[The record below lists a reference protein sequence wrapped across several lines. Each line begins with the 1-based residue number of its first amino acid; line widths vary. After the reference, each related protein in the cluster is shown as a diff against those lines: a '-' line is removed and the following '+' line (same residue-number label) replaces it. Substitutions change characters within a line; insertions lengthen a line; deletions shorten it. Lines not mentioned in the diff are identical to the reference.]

1 MSIQAECRL
10 GPGLVAFSIQ
20 FSLLLGQ
27 AALFAGGP
35 LAPLGP
41 GVFARWNPLQP
52 VIIAIDQGP
61 MGVGGSISNAQGVD
75 FVRSTLAEWEIET
88 ATIRFADGPQL
99 PVDVGVSNYFPFLTQ
114 PQAQGNPVIFRSR
127 RVDY

>member
-1 MSIQAECRL
+1 MSMQGKCWR
-10 GPGLVAFSIQ
+10 GPGLAALALQS
-20 FSLLLGQ
+20 SLLLWQ

-61 MGVGGSISNAQGVD
+61 MSESGSITNSQGVD
-75 FVRSTLAEWEIET
+75 FVRSTLEQWEIET
-88 ATIRFADGPQL
+88 ATIRFC
-99 PVDVGVSNYFPFLTQ
+99 
-114 PQAQGNPVIFRSR
+114 
-127 RVDY
+127 